1 MQCDSVLNKR
11 TVGLIIQSWGADA
24 VTLVVKYMHS
34 MRCCASIAGL
44 QTGKTHAGN
53 ANMMMAT
60 AAAIMLLAAA
70 VTYELPHLVS

>member
-1 MQCDSVLNKR
+1 MPCWLLNLAFGECMRSVH
-11 TVGLIIQSWGADA
+11 
-24 VTLVVKYMHS
+24 VVCPPRAM
-34 MRCCASIAGL
+34 CCLAGL
-44 QTGKTHAGN
+44 QTGKAHTSH

>member
-1 MQCDSVLNKR
+1 MYEECARGMPSKR
-11 TVGLIIQSWGADA
+11 
-24 VTLVVKYMHS
+24 
-34 MRCCASIAGL
+34 MRCLAGL
-44 QTGKTHAGN
+44 RTGKAHTSH

>member
-1 MQCDSVLNKR
+1 MSSGCKADPCVVLVAQSCVWRVYQECACGKPSKR
-11 TVGLIIQSWGADA
+11 
-24 VTLVVKYMHS
+24 
-34 MRCCASIAGL
+34 MRCLAGL
-44 QTGKTHAGN
+44 RTGKAHTSH

>member
-1 MQCDSVLNKR
+1 MSSGCTADLYVVLVAQSCAWQIYQECACGMVSKR
-11 TVGLIIQSWGADA
+11 
-24 VTLVVKYMHS
+24 
-34 MRCCASIAGL
+34 MRCLAGL
-44 QTGKTHAGN
+44 RTGKAHTSH

>member
-1 MQCDSVLNKR
+1 M
-11 TVGLIIQSWGADA
+11 
-24 VTLVVKYMHS
+24 TLVMKYMHS
-34 MRCCASIAGL
+34 TRCHASTAGL

>member
-1 MQCDSVLNKR
+1 MYGMKVQTHCSPECSVLVL
-11 TVGLIIQSWGADA
+11 TPCHL
-24 VTLVVKYMHS
+24 YMHS
-34 MRCCASIAGL
+34 THCHASNAGL

>member
-1 MQCDSVLNKR
+1 MSSGCTADPYVVL
-11 TVGLIIQSWGADA
+11 VAQSCVWQIYQECARGIFSK
-24 VTLVVKYMHS
+24 T
-34 MRCCASIAGL
+34 MRCLAGL
-44 QTGKTHAGN
+44 RTGNTHTSH